1 MVIGCFSSY
10 LDVCDNCE
18 VTVGDALQKDI
29 HLYKLR
35 SLVLSLDILK
45 REKA

>member
-18 VTVGDALQKDI
+18 VTVGDALQNDI
-29 HLYKLR
+29 HLYKLLR
-35 SLVLSLDILK
+35 VGLS
-45 REKA
+45 REA